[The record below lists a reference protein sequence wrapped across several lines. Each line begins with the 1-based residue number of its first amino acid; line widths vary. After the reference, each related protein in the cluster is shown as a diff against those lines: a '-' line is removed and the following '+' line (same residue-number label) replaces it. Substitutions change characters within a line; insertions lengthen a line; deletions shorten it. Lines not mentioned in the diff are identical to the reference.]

1 MVVAVEEE
9 NEDDRHMFRS
19 VVDLLEQ
26 KIYLILR
33 AGINMKSFA
42 PANSRILDNLRVAL
56 ISRKL
61 CVR

>member
-1 MVVAVEEE
+1 
-9 NEDDRHMFRS
+9 MFRS

-26 KIYLILR
+26 KIYLFLR
-33 AGINMKSFA
+33 VGVDMKSLA
-42 PANSRILDNLRVAL
+42 PANSRILGNLTVAL

>member
-1 MVVAVEEE
+1 
-9 NEDDRHMFRS
+9 MFRS

-33 AGINMKSFA
+33 VGVNMKSFA

>member
-1 MVVAVEEE
+1 MVVAVEGE
-9 NEDDRHMFRS
+9 NEDDRHMLRS

-33 AGINMKSFA
+33 VGVNMKSFA